1 MESSRN
7 KILKSNNFYFTVI
20 VLTSKNK
27 TEGQND
33 EMDGRL
39 LLIPHCYAG
48 GNNYPYRSPPV
59 FSGVRVVQSLVF
71 CIIVK

>member
-20 VLTSKNK
+20 MLKSKNK

-33 EMDGRL
+33 EMDGRSRL
-39 LLIPHCYAG
+39 LNRNYSVIIATLQIISYALG
-48 GNNYPYRSPPV
+48 
-59 FSGVRVVQSLVF
+59 
-71 CIIVK
+71 I

>member
-27 TEGQND
+27 TEGQLPYD
-33 EMDGRL
+33 HGHDGPKQINGQREN
-39 LLIPHCYAG
+39 G
-48 GNNYPYRSPPV
+48 KTKN
-59 FSGVRVVQSLVF
+59 
-71 CIIVK
+71 II